1 MSRIGKMPI
10 TVPAGVDV
18 KIDGHTVT
26 AKGPKGELTGTF
38 SDIIVIEQDGAV
50 INVTRSSDAPAA
62 RSLHGLTR
70 TLVDNMVQGVAT
82 GFSKK
87 LEVVGVGYRAQV
99 LPEGLEL
106 TVGYSHKVVMPAP
119 ETITVEC
126 PNANTIVISGPDK
139 VKVGQ
144 FASEVRGVRPPEPY
158 HGKGIR
164 YSDEVIHLKEGKAGK
179 AK

>member
-1 MSRIGKMPI
+1 MSRIGRMPI
-10 TVPAGVDV
+10 AVPAGVNVD
-18 KIDGHTVT
+18 IDGSTITV
-26 AKGPKGELTGTF
+26 KGPKGELSGTF
-38 SDIIVIEQDGAV
+38 NSRLTIEQDGAV
-50 INVTRSSDAPAA
+50 INVKRPDDAPAT
-62 RSLHGLTR
+62 RSIHGLTR
-70 TLVDNMVQGVAT
+70 TLVNNMVVGVSE
-82 GFSKK
+82 GFKK
-87 LEVVGVGYRAQV
+87 QLEIVGVGYRAQV

-119 ETITVEC
+119 ETITIEC

-144 FASEVRGVRPPEPY
+144 FAAEVRGVRPPEPY